1 MYPHEL
7 AVNISKPQMGKLHKG
22 LAVQLKHSDIGQGVQ
37 KIHLTNQQFRK
48 FGTSYKKGK
57 GIRVQFNPDQIEHH
71 RGKGFFD
78 TLKKIVVDNAPAL
91 IDKVGKAGAEKIG
104 DIISDKIAG
113 KGRRKGK
120 GGFED
125 FFRKTIPK
133 LIEPIKQVREQVGK
147 PYEFVGVN
155 PFTAG
160 YNLGHDVIA
169 PALLGKGRRRKIKG
183 KGAFE
188 DFFTKTIPNAF
199 KSKVNEYTSNPQN
212 IVADVLDSQSPIK
225 IPFINKNPE
234 AMLMRGKGRRK
245 SIKGNGGI
253 ADVVGGIRNVLGLG
267 RSGGALFPSGYK
279 SGSGLFPSG
288 YGISTHEHIKASKNG
303 LAPITS
309 GLPVFYEPYNPKD
322 TLAIR
327 HL

>member
-1 MYPHEL
+1 MFPHEL
-7 AVNISKPQMGKLHKG
+7 AVNITKPQMTKLHKG

-57 GIRVQFNPDQIEHH
+57 GIRLQFNPDQIEHH

-91 IDKVGKAGAEKIG
+91 IDKVGKAGMEKVA

-113 KGRRKGK
+113 KGRKKGR

-133 LIEPIKQVREQVGK
+133 LIEPIKEVGEKVGK
-147 PYEFVGVN
+147 PYEFVGIN

-160 YNLGHDVIA
+160 FDLGKNYIG
-169 PALLGKGRRRKIKG
+169 PALLGKGRRRKMKG

-199 KSKVNEYTSNPQN
+199 RGKVDEYVSNPQN

-234 AMLMRGKGRRK
+234 AMLMRGKGRR
-245 SIKGNGGI
+245 SIKGDGGI

-267 RSGGALFPSGYK
+267 RGGALFPSGYR
-279 SGSGLFPSG
+279 SGGALFPSG
-288 YGISTHEHIKASKNG
+288 YGISTHDHIKASKNG

>member
-22 LAVQLKHSDIGQGVQ
+22 LAVQLKHSDIGKGIQ

-57 GIRVQFNPDQIEHH
+57 GIRIQFNPDQIEHH

-78 TLKKIVVDNAPAL
+78 KLKKIVTDNAPAL
-91 IDKVGKAGAEKIG
+91 IDKVGKAGMEKVG

-125 FFRKTIPK
+125 FFRKTIPNAFK
-133 LIEPIKQVREQVGK
+133 QIAPKIIEPVKQAGEKIGK
-147 PYEFVGVN
+147 PYEVVGVN

-160 YNLGHDVIA
+160 FDLGKNYIG
-169 PALLGKGRRRKIKG
+169 PALLGKGRR
-183 KGAFE
+183 
-188 DFFTKTIPNAF
+188 
-199 KSKVNEYTSNPQN
+199 
-212 IVADVLDSQSPIK
+212 
-225 IPFINKNPE
+225 
-234 AMLMRGKGRRK
+234 

-253 ADVVGGIRNVLGLG
+253 SDVVGGIRNVLGLG
-267 RSGGALFPSGYK
+267 RGGALFPSGYR
-279 SGSGLFPSG
+279 SGGALFPSG